1 MKLVK
6 SLALLV
12 AVGLGV
18 SVAAA
23 PRVDAAA
30 EPSKAPTV
38 DYVFEIEPGE
48 DLAHWVD
55 FALDEAGVAAAKRC
69 VARLDPAA
77 AAGSDP
83 GECRVVVGLEPAING
98 AWLHLS
104 NEEALAVAELDSN
117 EGFRS
122 LVRSTFLNAEWL
134 EDDVSVLGS
143 DGRVPAWPD
152 QRTPAGIG
160 RVDGGQVA
168 DYSNSELL
176 VGVVDTGIDR
186 FHEDLNVVGGYDCTF
201 GGPADDWGVD
211 RQGHGTHV
219 GGTIGALDNGRGVEG
234 VAPGIPLGAY
244 KVFGDDGG
252 ASYAG
257 VLCGVARAMGDGAD
271 VINMSLGGG
280 NEQSV
285 CGSWDSMHNAICNAT
300 DEGIAVVVAAGNDT
314 GDSVFKSPANYPEA
328 ITVSALATFGDER
341 PGSNAPPVGCGDYP
355 QIDNELAWFSN
366 TGVMVDVIA
375 PGVCV
380 QSTYPGNQYAV
391 ASGTSMATPHAAGV
405 IAAYADATGLSGAAA
420 AQGAIAYA
428 GNYNSR
434 WDGDVDYDHEPLIV
448 VPG

>member
-1 MKLVK
+1 VKLIK

-12 AVGLGV
+12 AVALGV

-23 PRVDAAA
+23 PRVDAGA
-30 EPSKAPTV
+30 EPTAALSV
-38 DYVFEIEPGE
+38 DYVLEIEPGE
-48 DLAHWVD
+48 DLKHWVD
-55 FALDEAGVAAAKRC
+55 FALDEAGVGANQRC
-69 VARLDPAA
+69 LHRLDPEK

-83 GECRVVVGLEPAING
+83 GQCRTVVGLEPAING

-104 NEEALAVAELDSN
+104 GEEALDVAELDSN

-122 LVRSTFLNAEWL
+122 LVRSTYLQAQWL
-134 EDDVSVLGS
+134 KDDVSVLGS

-152 QRTPAGIG
+152 QRPPAGIG
-160 RVDGGQVA
+160 RVLGGA
-168 DYSNSELL
+168 GDYSDSDVL
-176 VGVVDTGIDR
+176 VGVVDTGIDQ

-201 GGPADDWGVD
+201 GGPADDWGTD

-219 GGTIGALDNGRGVEG
+219 AGTIGALDNDRGVIG
-234 VAPGIPLGAY
+234 VAPGIPVAAY

-280 NEQSV
+280 NERSE
-285 CGSWDSMHNAICNAT
+285 CGSWDSMHNAVCNAT
-300 DEGIAVVVAAGNDT
+300 DAGIAVVVAAGNDSL
-314 GDSVFKSPANYPEA
+314 DAVLKSPANYPEA
-328 ITVSALATFGDER
+328 ITVSALATFGPEQSGQN
-341 PGSNAPPVGCGDYP
+341 PPPVGCGDYP

-380 QSTYPGNQYAV
+380 QSTYPNNTYAV

-405 IAAYADATGLSGAAA
+405 IAAARAANLSVFSVLE
-420 AQGAIAYA
+420 YSA
-428 GNYNSR
+428 GYNSR

-448 VPG
+448 VPR